1 MRDLKCV
8 RVLLAAA
15 DRDIEILQLMHDS
28 TGGPDEIFGFHA
40 QQAAEKSLKAWLA
53 FLGEVYPLTHDLDD
67 LLERLSKRDADVS
80 KYRELT
86 AYSAFAVQFRYE
98 GMTEGFSIDRERA
111 LHLVSALLQ
120 QVRRMAEA
128 EAEMTRKT
136 NGDGQDRD
144 STTQNLD

>member
-1 MRDLKCV
+1 MSDLKCV
-8 RVLLAAA
+8 RLLLAAA
-15 DRDIEILQLMHDS
+15 DRDIEILQLMYDS

-67 LLERLSKRDADVS
+67 LLDRLSKRDADVG

-98 GMTEGFSIDRERA
+98 EMTEGISIDRERA

-120 QVRRMAEA
+120 QVRRMAE
-128 EAEMTRKT
+128 MTRKT
-136 NGDGQDRD
+136 SDDGQDHD
-144 STTQNLD
+144 STT

>member
-1 MRDLKCV
+1 MSTPFQMQTTA
-8 RVLLAAA
+8 RVFRRLL
-15 DRDIEILQLMHDS
+15 REMPI
-28 TGGPDEIFGFHA
+28 
-40 QQAAEKSLKAWLA
+40 
-53 FLGEVYPLTHDLDD
+53 
-67 LLERLSKRDADVS
+67 VS

-98 GMTEGFSIDRERA
+98 EMTEGFSIDRECA

-136 NGDGQDRD
+136 SDESCQDAR
-144 STTQNLD
+144 L

>member
-8 RVLLAAA
+8 LVLLAAV

-28 TGGPDEIFGFHA
+28 TGGPDEIFGFHT

-67 LLERLSKRDADVS
+67 LLERLSKRNADVS

-98 GMTEGFSIDRERA
+98 EITEGFSIDRERA

-120 QVRRMAEA
+120 QVRRIA
-128 EAEMTRKT
+128 EAEMTRNT
-136 NGDGQDRD
+136 SDDSQDRD
-144 STTQNLD
+144 PTTRNLD

>member
-1 MRDLKCV
+1 MSDLKCV

-53 FLGEVYPLTHDLDD
+53 LLGEVYPLTHDLDA
-67 LLERLSKRDADVS
+67 LIERLSGRNADVGR
-80 KYRELT
+80 YRGL
-86 AYSAFAVQFRYE
+86 AVYSAFAVQFRYE
-98 GMTEGFSIDRERA
+98 GMTEGISIDREHA

-120 QVRRMAEA
+120 QVRRMAEVA
-128 EAEMTRKT
+128 EA
-136 NGDGQDRD
+136 
-144 STTQNLD
+144 

>member
-8 RVLLAAA
+8 LVLLAAV

-28 TGGPDEIFGFHA
+28 TGGPDEIFGFHT

-67 LLERLSKRDADVS
+67 LLERLSKRNANVS

-98 GMTEGFSIDRERA
+98 EITEGFSIDRERA

-120 QVRRMAEA
+120 QVRRIA
-128 EAEMTRKT
+128 EAEMTRNT
-136 NGDGQDRD
+136 SDDSQDRD
-144 STTQNLD
+144 PTTRNLD

>member
-1 MRDLKCV
+1 MSDLKCV

-53 FLGEVYPLTHDLDD
+53 LLGEVYPLTHDLDA
-67 LLERLSKRDADVS
+67 LIERLSGRNADVGR
-80 KYRELT
+80 YRGLT
-86 AYSAFAVQFRYE
+86 VYSAFAVQFRYE
-98 GMTEGFSIDRERA
+98 GMTEGISIDREHA

-120 QVRRMAEA
+120 QVRRMAEMA
-128 EAEMTRKT
+128 EA
-136 NGDGQDRD
+136 
-144 STTQNLD
+144 

>member
-1 MRDLKCV
+1 MSDLKCV

-67 LLERLSKRDADVS
+67 LLERLSKRNADVNN
-80 KYRELT
+80 YRELT

-98 GMTEGFSIDRERA
+98 EMTEGLSIDRERA
-111 LHLVSALLQ
+111 LRLVSALLQ
-120 QVRRMAEA
+120 QVQRMA

-136 NGDGQDRD
+136 SDDLD
-144 STTQNLD
+144 CDPTTQNLD

>member
-1 MRDLKCV
+1 MSDLKCV

-53 FLGEVYPLTHDLDD
+53 LLGEVYPLTHDLDA
-67 LLERLSKRDADVS
+67 LIERLSGRNADVGR
-80 KYRELT
+80 YREL
-86 AYSAFAVQFRYE
+86 AVYSAFAVQFRYE
-98 GMTEGFSIDRERA
+98 GMTEGISIDREHA

-120 QVRRMAEA
+120 QVRRMAEEA
-128 EAEMTRKT
+128 EA
-136 NGDGQDRD
+136 
-144 STTQNLD
+144 

>member
-1 MRDLKCV
+1 MSDLKCV

-67 LLERLSKRDADVS
+67 LLERLSKSDIDVS

-98 GMTEGFSIDRERA
+98 EMTEEFSIDRERA

-128 EAEMTRKT
+128 EMARKT

-144 STTQNLD
+144 PTTQNLD

>member
-1 MRDLKCV
+1 MSDLKCV
-8 RVLLAAA
+8 RVLLSAA

-28 TGGPDEIFGFHA
+28 TAGPDEIFGFHA

-53 FLGEVYPLTHDLDD
+53 FLGEVYPPTHDLDD

-80 KYRELT
+80 KYRDLT

-98 GMTEGFSIDRERA
+98 EMTEGFSIDRERA
-111 LHLVSALLQ
+111 LRLVSALLQ
-120 QVRRMAEA
+120 QVRRMA

-144 STTQNLD
+144 PTTQNLD